1 VAGGG
6 TQGSARSRTRLDG
19 PSFMTDTDYAA
30 PANRAAI
37 FCGSPFRTVQLT
49 QLAEQCG
56 CRIYPLGDPVDYLL
70 LDLSSDSDLAGADWT
85 EIDGYL
91 CGNATEILVWAALE
105 GVDAAFAAL
114 PPVRCHFFVDAADWQ
129 SVPILS
135 GAVRLVKAQRFGDS
149 ARDNGQGELDA
160 LHRISSEL
168 ADFARTLAMIA
179 EQDKSAGSTVN
190 DRPVGFRH
198 APPDALKP
206 IFEKPFRN
214 ATVHA
219 RHIREIIKL
228 RRMRERLLGEDLFA
242 DPGWDIL
249 LDLFAARGSE
259 AGLGFKPV
267 HRRRRPTDHGI
278 ALDHRDDRGRP
289 AGPTSRTR
297 MTHGGFYR
305 TVRRQRSQPDCLFLT
320 SIAGGFDADM
330 TCRGAAL
337 WQRRRRG
344 YFVLWGA

>member
-1 VAGGG
+1 
-6 TQGSARSRTRLDG
+6 
-19 PSFMTDTDYAA
+19 MTDTDYAA

-249 LDLFAARGSE
+249 LDLFAAQEEGQQVSVSSLCIAAAVPPTTALRWITNMTE
-259 AGLGFKPV
+259 AGYL
-267 HRRRRPTDHGI
+267 
-278 ALDHRDDRGRP
+278 
-289 AGPTSRTR
+289 
-297 MTHGGFYR
+297 
-305 TVRRQRSQPDCLFLT
+305 VRRQDPYDARRVYIELSENMAERLKEYFEA
-320 SIAGGFDADM
+320 IADRVAM
-330 TCRGAAL
+330 PI
-337 WQRRRRG
+337 
-344 YFVLWGA
+344 